1 VYLWCLKSVR
11 YCLVSVKC
19 FLENAMSAPCARQQF
34 VPTSASVLFFAVFL
48 LPLLAACLPAERAAP
63 RQMVLEWAEKHLVYI
78 ADERIGGVRAFQL
91 GSGAPVLVA
100 QTRSFERSS
109 VRDIKLDAARGQ
121 LWVLGNDGIYLHDA
135 QSLQQLKRI
144 PLDARDVAEMRIED
158 DGVILLATGGVI
170 LGYIDTATRV
180 ALWRST
186 VSVRRG

>member
-11 YCLVSVKC
+11 YCLVSVNC
-19 FLENAMSAPCARQQF
+19 FLENAMSGYRARQRL
-34 VPTSASVLFFAVFL
+34 VPASAAVLFFAAFL
-48 LPLLAACLPAERAAP
+48 LPLLATYLPAEHAAP
-63 RQMVLEWAEKHLVYI
+63 RQIVLEWTEKHLVYI
-78 ADERIGGVRAFQL
+78 ADERIGGVRAFHL
-91 GSGAPVLVA
+91 GNGAPVLVA